1 MKKDNKNELKFSYL
15 YKDYCREYEEISE
28 NMR

>member
-1 MKKDNKNELKFSYL
+1 MKKDNKNELKFSDL
-15 YKDYCREYEEISE
+15 YKDYSREYEEISK